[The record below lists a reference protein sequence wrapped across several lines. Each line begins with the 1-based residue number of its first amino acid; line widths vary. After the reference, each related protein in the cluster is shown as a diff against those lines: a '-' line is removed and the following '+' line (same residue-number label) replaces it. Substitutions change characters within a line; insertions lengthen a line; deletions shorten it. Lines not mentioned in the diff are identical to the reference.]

1 MIKLIDK
8 KYSSYAEKIMD
19 ESDTKDK
26 RRLYRNLFRDSNVSI
41 HENCIQDID
50 DLVLKGKHYDDDDF
64 IIPEYQR
71 GLVWSDEQKVN
82 LIKSIMTG
90 VPIGTFVYARQAYDR
105 KTWKELPKRTYYL
118 LDGQQRLNAIQGFLD
133 NEFVVD
139 GYFFNDLPYL
149 DKRAF
154 IGFSNFG
161 SMILNEPTPEQELDF
176 YFTLNF
182 GGTAHTKA
190 DLEKIMKC
198 KSAIYGNNI
207 DLNKTRSK

>member
-1 MIKLIDK
+1 MIKLIDE

-133 NEFVVD
+133 NEFAVD
-139 GYFFNDLPYL
+139 GYFFKDLPYL

-154 IGFSNFG
+154 IGFSNFS